1 VEELMMPT
9 RQGRK
14 TSYGEGHFLLRALLN
29 HPQTREEINQT
40 YRRLGNLLGVGA
52 PAPGTKK
59 HEKWQKRVDTD
70 LARLIQLEL
79 VDVDEDKLYRLT
91 EAGIQEATR
100 VGEGIQKFT
109 RSIGTFFAKGENAAK
124 LSVIID
130 LVLSIL
136 KLGVGFLSNSMALI
150 ADGFDNMVDVASAVV
165 VFLGIKYKKELI
177 STAFILLVMFI
188 TAGWIGYE
196 AVLRLTRP
204 EVVDAGV
211 MIIIA
216 AIVSGLVCYL
226 MSVYQY
232 AVGKK
237 TYSLSLISQSI
248 DSKNHVFTALAVLIG
263 IIFARFNIFIVDSI
277 VALGV
282 AIMILKSAIEL
293 AIETL
298 KVAKG
303 VGLDVSRFAR
313 IEEKIVEN
321 HRKNYLKG
329 WILFS
334 LQETNRR
341 EEIAAKCADSFSAE
355 DLPFID
361 QFGFLKGYDFVKNLD
376 SLFKELV
383 DKGLVVHKAGG
394 YYLTREGEKALRR
407 IPVSERYA

>member
-1 VEELMMPT
+1 MPIK
-9 RQGRK
+9 QGRK

-29 HPQTREEINQT
+29 HPQTRDEINKT

-52 PAPGTKK
+52 PTPGTKK
-59 HEKWQKRVDTD
+59 YQKWQHKVDTD
-70 LARLIQLEL
+70 LTRLMKLGL
-79 VDVDEDKLYRLT
+79 VEAEEDKLYRLT
-91 EAGIQEATR
+91 EAGIKEATK
-100 VGEGIQKFT
+100 VGEGLQKFSH
-109 RSIGTFFAKGENAAK
+109 SIGTFFAKGENAAK

-130 LVLSIL
+130 LLLSIL

-177 STAFILLVMFI
+177 STAFILLVMFV
-188 TAGWIGYE
+188 TVGWIGYE
-196 AVLRLTRP
+196 AVSRLIHP
-204 EVVDAGV
+204 EIVDAGV
-211 MIIIA
+211 MTIVA
-216 AIVSGLVCYL
+216 AIVSGLACYL

-248 DSKNHVFTALAVLIG
+248 DSKNHVFIAIAVLIG
-263 IIFARFNIFIVDSI
+263 VIFARFSIFIVDSI

-298 KVAKG
+298 RVAKG
-303 VGLDVSRFAR
+303 AGLDISRFAR

-334 LQETNRR
+334 LREMNNK
-341 EEIAAKCADSFSAE
+341 EEIAARCADHFSAE
-355 DLPFID
+355 GLPFVD

-383 DKGLVVHKAGG
+383 DKGLVANKADGH
-394 YYLTREGEKALRR
+394 YLTRDREKALRK

>member
-1 VEELMMPT
+1 MPT
-9 RQGRK
+9 KQGRK

-29 HPQTREEINQT
+29 HPQTRDEINKT

-52 PAPGTKK
+52 PTPGTKK
-59 HEKWQKRVDTD
+59 YQKWQHKVDTD
-70 LARLIQLEL
+70 LTRLMKLGL
-79 VDVDEDKLYRLT
+79 VEAEEDKLYRLT
-91 EAGIQEATR
+91 DAGIKEATK
-100 VGEGIQKFT
+100 VGEGLQKFSH
-109 RSIGTFFAKGENAAK
+109 SIGTFFAKGENAAK

-130 LVLSIL
+130 LLLSIL

-177 STAFILLVMFI
+177 STAFILLVMFV
-188 TAGWIGYE
+188 TVGWIGYE
-196 AVLRLTRP
+196 AVSRLIHP
-204 EVVDAGV
+204 EIVDAGV
-211 MIIIA
+211 MTIVA
-216 AIVSGLVCYL
+216 AIVSGLACYL

-248 DSKNHVFTALAVLIG
+248 DSKNHVFIAIAVLIG
-263 IIFARFNIFIVDSI
+263 VIFARFSIFIVDSI

-298 KVAKG
+298 RVAKG
-303 VGLDVSRFAR
+303 AGLDISRFAR

-341 EEIAAKCADSFSAE
+341 EEIAAKCADSFSTE
-355 DLPFID
+355 DLPFVD

-376 SLFKELV
+376 SLFRELV
-383 DKGLVVHKAGG
+383 DKGLVVNKAGG

-407 IPVSERYA
+407 IPISERYT

>member
-1 VEELMMPT
+1 MPAKQ
-9 RQGRK
+9 RRN
-14 TSYGEGHFLLRALLN
+14 TSYGQGHFLLRALLN
-29 HPQTREEINQT
+29 HPQTREEINKT
-40 YRRLGNLLGVGA
+40 YHRFGNLLGVGT

-59 HEKWQKRVDTD
+59 YQKWQQKVDTG
-70 LARLIQLEL
+70 LAHLMKLEL
-79 VDVDEDKLYRLT
+79 VEMGEDKLYRLT
-91 EAGIQEATR
+91 EAGIQEATK
-100 VGEGIQKFT
+100 VGEGLQKIT
-109 RSIGTFFAKGENAAK
+109 HSIGTFFAKGESAAK
-124 LSVIID
+124 LSIIID
-130 LVLSIL
+130 LLLSIL

-150 ADGFDNMVDVASAVV
+150 ADGFDNMVDVVSAIV

-177 STAFILLVMFI
+177 STAFILLMMFV

-196 AVLRLTRP
+196 AVSRLIHP
-204 EVVDAGV
+204 EVVDANV
-211 MIIIA
+211 ILIVA

-248 DSKNHVFTALAVLIG
+248 DNKNHVFTAVAVLIG

-298 KVAKG
+298 RVAKG
-303 VGLDVSRFAR
+303 ATLDISRFAR

-341 EEIAAKCADSFSAE
+341 EEIAAKCADSFSTE
-355 DLPFID
+355 DLPFVD

-376 SLFKELV
+376 PLFRELV
-383 DKGLVVHKAGG
+383 DKGLVVNKAGG

-407 IPVSERYA
+407 IPISERYT